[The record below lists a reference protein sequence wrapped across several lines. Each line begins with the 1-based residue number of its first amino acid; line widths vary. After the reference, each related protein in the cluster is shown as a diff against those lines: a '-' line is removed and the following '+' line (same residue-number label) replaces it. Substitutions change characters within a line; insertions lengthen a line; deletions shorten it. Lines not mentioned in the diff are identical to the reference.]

1 MTMST
6 PCAPC
11 CSDAASTQRRPTTQ
25 RNFLGDFSDHAHIR
39 ALLQSTFMHEALMM
53 CIRKTLYV
61 CIVCGATFA
70 KIQLF
75 AMRVA
80 TFAMTGMFA
89 VTASYQFGDI
99 RPAME
104 WLEKALRDLP
114 NRNTYLVQSWW

>member
-1 MTMST
+1 
-6 PCAPC
+6 
-11 CSDAASTQRRPTTQ
+11 
-25 RNFLGDFSDHAHIR
+25 
-39 ALLQSTFMHEALMM
+39 M

-99 RPAME
+99 RPAAICRGIDWCANAAECHVLQCNDME
-104 WLEKALRDLP
+104 
-114 NRNTYLVQSWW
+114 RNLCANAAMSH